1 MAFCGCECLVK
12 TDLFADQPVFK
23 TVGHFDILPDEGI
36 PVAMGQKAGFAGRLG
51 KFPLGKPHDK
61 AGFHIIQSHAACR
74 CEDHS
79 IQRFGNV
86 AQIRRAQQNREHF
99 AVFVRRD
106 LILPQQQP
114 DLVQQ
119 IDHDIPFAEHFFGSG
134 NALLVPQPGRQIVYG
149 SLRPQI
155 FQKEINALGNAH
167 GRFAAA
173 GLDKFFHGR
182 DQLLTR
188 LLRQS

>member
-1 MAFCGCECLVK
+1 MPK
-12 TDLFADQPVFK
+12 
-23 TVGHFDILPDEGI
+23 
-36 PVAMGQKAGFAGRLG
+36 
-51 KFPLGKPHDK
+51 
-61 AGFHIIQSHAACR
+61 
-74 CEDHS
+74 
-79 IQRFGNV
+79 
-86 AQIRRAQQNREHF
+86 IRRAQQHREHF

-119 IDHDIPFAEHFFGSG
+119 IDHDIPFTEHFFGSG
-134 NALLVPQPGRQIVYG
+134 NALLVPQSGRQIVHG

-155 FQKEINALGNAH
+155 FQKEINALRNAH

-188 LLRQS
+188 LLRQSQILLVIMLGVAIVAGGRKRKFGAPVFCGKRPCIGIVFQSALLFLA